1 MANYLMRYKGTY
13 RLKAHVDQCT
23 NDFPRNI
30 NGIIESDDVYI
41 KCAFGNQIYHYGRAI
56 LVAYIPSI
64 GRGHN
69 ILKDLGERLCGFTK
83 DDFEN
88 YKNQKIDPYK
98 MLYEALHFEG
108 TIKEIKENDEEIEFK
123 FHSKNINLIA
133 EYLKPQTGGS
143 DISPFSTRNLP
154 KSNYTIPLED
164 LQEYK
169 DVVSDIS
176 RDDILIISQITKRF
190 IGNILAKSK
199 QYRSKNIKAEM
210 RKSMLKGKEFIHYS
224 GFWKQYIS
232 YLQEEINNEKSSKI

>member
-41 KCAFGNQIYHYGRAI
+41 KCAFGNQIYHYGRAT

-88 YKNQKIDPYK
+88 YKTQKIDPYK
-98 MLYEALHFEG
+98 MLYEALHSEG

-123 FHSKNINLIA
+123 FHSKNI
-133 EYLKPQTGGS
+133 
-143 DISPFSTRNLP
+143 R
-154 KSNYTIPLED
+154 YTI
-164 LQEYK
+164 K
-169 DVVSDIS
+169 
-176 RDDILIISQITKRF
+176 
-190 IGNILAKSK
+190 
-199 QYRSKNIKAEM
+199 
-210 RKSMLKGKEFIHYS
+210 
-224 GFWKQYIS
+224 
-232 YLQEEINNEKSSKI
+232 